1 MSASLIVLGTGS
13 AVQTAQRDNTAFAF
27 RMNGVGV
34 LIDCPGSV
42 PLKLRRTGFDP
53 MHLAAVVITHT
64 HLDHAYGLLSLVDNL
79 RLLDRTAPLPV
90 FAPREG
96 LDRLRALLAV
106 FDLDRKSG
114 FVDLRP
120 IPSDERSVL
129 WEHAGNR
136 LYAMSVDHGPPAF
149 AVRWDLPGG
158 GRAVYSSDTRPL
170 DVLAEFGR
178 GAELFI
184 HEATH
189 RDADA
194 AIAQDHGHSTA
205 RQAGSLASRAGAR
218 RLLLVHVGRDVDVE
232 QWIAEAQTA
241 YSGPVEIPS
250 DGAVYL
256 LD

>member
-13 AVQTAQRDNTAFAF
+13 AVQTAQRDNTAFGF
-27 RMNGVGV
+27 RMNGVAV

-42 PLKLRRTGFDP
+42 PLKLRRAGFDP

-64 HLDHAYGLLSLVDNL
+64 HLDHTYGLLSLVDNL

-90 FAPREG
+90 FAPREDM
-96 LDRLRALLAV
+96 DRLRALLAV

-114 FVDLRP
+114 FVELRP
-120 IPSDERSVL
+120 LPPDGRSAF

-136 LYAMSVDHGPPAF
+136 LYAMSVDHGPPAC

-158 GRAVYSSDTRPL
+158 GRVVYSSDTRPV
-170 DVLAEFGR
+170 DALAEFGR
-178 GAELFI
+178 GAALFV

-189 RDADA
+189 SDADV
-194 AIAQDHGHSTA
+194 AIAAEHGHSTA

-218 RLLLVHVGRDVDVE
+218 RLLLVHVGRDVDVGR
-232 QWIAEAQTA
+232 WIAEAKEA
-241 YSGPVEIPS
+241 YSGPVEIPA
-250 DGAVYL
+250 DGAVYS